1 MKWQPDD
8 FTLEMTSVWSF
19 PQRGK
24 WATHDGKYRGNWS
37 PYIPRNLILRYS
49 GEGDRI
55 LDCFVGGGTTLVEAK
70 LLNRNCIGID
80 INEKALERC
89 REKCDFSCP
98 NMGKIYLK
106 QGDARNLHF
115 IKDESIDFI
124 CTHPPYANIIQYS
137 QDIEQ
142 DLSRLDV
149 DLFLEEMNK
158 VVRECY
164 RVLKKEKFC
173 AILMGDIRK
182 KGHVIP
188 LSFFVMD
195 LFLQQGFSLKE
206 MIIKEQHNCKAT
218 GFWKTNSVKH
228 NFLLLAHEHLFVFH
242 KIS

>member
-24 WATHDGKYRGNWS
+24 WATHDGNYRGNWS

-70 LLNRNCIGID
+70 LLSRNCIGVD
-80 INEKALERC
+80 VNEQALDRC
-89 REKCDFSCP
+89 RKKCNFSCP

-115 IKDESIDFI
+115 IQDASIDFI

-149 DLFLEEMNK
+149 D
-158 VVRECY
+158 
-164 RVLKKEKFC
+164 
-173 AILMGDIRK
+173 
-182 KGHVIP
+182 
-188 LSFFVMD
+188 SF
-195 LFLQQGFSLKE
+195 
-206 MIIKEQHNCKAT
+206 
-218 GFWKTNSVKH
+218 
-228 NFLLLAHEHLFVFH
+228 
-242 KIS
+242 

>member
-89 REKCDFSCP
+89 REKCDFSCS

-164 RVLKKEKFC
+164 RVLKKRKILCDFNGGYSEKGTRYSIEFFC
-173 AILMGDIRK
+173 YGFIFTARI
-182 KGHVIP
+182 
-188 LSFFVMD
+188 FFKRND
-195 LFLQQGFSLKE
+195 YKRT
-206 MIIKEQHNCKAT
+206 A
-218 GFWKTNSVKH
+218 
-228 NFLLLAHEHLFVFH
+228 
-242 KIS
+242 